1 MSLGSFQL
9 SEFKT
14 KMLFI
19 FFTFILS
26 QVYSGVFQRLPGLY
40 EAITLIANGMYV
52 CILVFLIFVLLSN
65 IENIDNYNPQR
76 QKLFRVLI
84 VKSIRGSK
92 TKMFEIHCYVSF
104 LLDYQCLQHFSHQ
117 HILSTLVN
125 QCLLN

>member
-1 MSLGSFQL
+1 MAQFGGWGRVGVSLGSFQL

-52 CILVFLIFVLLSN
+52 CVYLCF
-65 IENIDNYNPQR
+65 
-76 QKLFRVLI
+76 
-84 VKSIRGSK
+84 
-92 TKMFEIHCYVSF
+92 
-104 LLDYQCLQHFSHQ
+104 
-117 HILSTLVN
+117 
-125 QCLLN
+125 